1 MPHRDGYTQGEPCW
15 VDLSA
20 EDVEGAKAFYGGL
33 FGWTWD
39 DVHTPQG
46 FIYSMAQKEG
56 HNVAGLGPAPQ
67 EILDM
72 GLRSVWN
79 TYLAADSVDVVYQ
92 KAIECG
98 GTGLMEPMDVMTSG
112 RIAYILDNQGAA
124 VGIWQAGD
132 HRGAQLIKE
141 PGSLSWSELYVPDV
155 GSATEF
161 LAAVF
166 GLDAEP
172 SDMGPMS
179 YTLLKAAGEIVA
191 GVMTPPEN
199 VPPSWSAYFATADV
213 NETASKV
220 AELGGSVINGPFNT
234 PLGDLIVAA
243 DSAGGVFLVN
253 QVC

>member
-20 EDVEGAKAFYGGL
+20 EDIAGAQAFYGGL
-33 FGWTWD
+33 FGWTWEE
-39 DVHTPQG
+39 VPTRQG
-46 FIYSMAQKEG
+46 FTYSMAQKDG
-56 HNVAGLGPAPQ
+56 HTVAGLGPAPQ

-79 TYLAADSVDVVYQ
+79 TYLAADSVDEVY
-92 KAIECG
+92 KRAIECG
-98 GTGLMEPMDVMTSG
+98 GTGLMEPEEVMNAG
-112 RIAYILDNQGAA
+112 RMAYILDNQGAA
-124 VGIWQAGD
+124 FGIWQAGD

-155 GSATEF
+155 GSATQF
-161 LAAVF
+161 LATVF
-166 GLDAEP
+166 GLDSEP
-172 SDMGPMS
+172 TDMGPMS

-199 VPPSWSAYFATADV
+199 VPPSWCTYFATADV
-213 NETASKV
+213 KETASKV
-220 AELGGSVINGPFNT
+220 EELGGAVMNGPFTT
-234 PLGDLIVAA
+234 PLGDMIVAA
-243 DSAGGVFLVN
+243 DFAGGVFLVN